1 MPTSAAKVLEIL
13 LLMFKTLV
21 KRLYPSQPMIDSTR
35 AVGDSVVLNA
45 LRLKHLIVE
54 ALKAIAK
61 CWAFFKDVHFSWF
74 VIIPFLSQLAP
85 FGEVSALL
93 LWGLGFLPILIIITF
108 RTLDSMFG
116 LGSMD
121 SSPQAWLSSRLSSAE
136 PSIASN
142 VPGRLHHRSYTPLTR
157 TMMMPTRR
165 HHTARPLRSRRS
177 GLW

>member
-1 MPTSAAKVLEIL
+1 
-13 LLMFKTLV
+13 MFKTFV

-45 LRLKHLIVE
+45 LRLKRFVVE
-54 ALKAIAK
+54 VLKAIAK

-116 LGSMD
+116 LGSTE
-121 SSPQAWLSSRLSSAE
+121 SSPQAWLSSTLSSAE
-136 PSIASN
+136 PSTTSS
-142 VPGRLHHRSYTPLTR
+142 VPGRLHHRAYTPVSR
-157 TMMMPTRR
+157 TLMMATRR
-165 HHTARPLRSRRS
+165 HHSARALRSRRS